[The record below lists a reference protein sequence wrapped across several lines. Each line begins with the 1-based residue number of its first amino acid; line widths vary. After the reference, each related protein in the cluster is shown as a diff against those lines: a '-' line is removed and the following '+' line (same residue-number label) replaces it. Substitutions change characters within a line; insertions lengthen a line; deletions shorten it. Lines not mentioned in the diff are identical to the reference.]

1 MKVILCTHNSGGVG
15 KTTLAVHLAGVLSKK
30 GDVLLI
36 DCDDQSDSWKF
47 YVGEE
52 PNEEL
57 DFNSVDTRPGI
68 SVMTNPNRKSI
79 KRLVKPQQYDYVVL
93 DMNTPLANIVQV
105 ILGSDPHVIFVPIS
119 SSSRYKGLNNL
130 EPTLNL
136 IFEVEAKATFT
147 PEVFVVPLG
156 ISADEVQEQVNS
168 IEDKPSQCRVAS
180 EMINVQDPMQEA
192 VYLTKKYIWEY
203 SEYQELEK
211 YFEDLLINI

>member
-36 DCDDQSDSWKF
+36 DCDDQADSWKF
-47 YVGEE
+47 YVGAE

-57 DFNSVDTRPGI
+57 DFDPVDTRPGI

-79 KRLVKPQQYDYVVL
+79 KRLVKRQQYDYVVL

-105 ILGSDPHVIFVPIS
+105 ILSSDPHIIFIPIS
-119 SSSRYKGLNNL
+119 SSQRYKGLNNL
-130 EPTLNL
+130 EPTLNI
-136 IFEVEAKATFT
+136 IFEMEVKATFT

-168 IEDKPSQCRVAS
+168 IENKPRQCSVAS
-180 EMINVQDPMQEA
+180 EMDNLQDIMQEA
-192 VYLTKKYIWEY
+192 VYSDRKYIWEY
-203 SEYQELEK
+203 PEYQQLEN
-211 YFEDLLINI
+211 YFEDLITI